1 MAFLASSPNYSA
13 ASAQQ
18 PVTTIHRLLAATS
31 LTLLCCSALA
41 AGDLK
46 NFTPHDEFYWL
57 EEMNKASSVMV
68 AEQGIVSGDL
78 SRVIAAS
85 IAKSIELGDQPNAP
99 RPDVSHYLTLEQQ
112 LISIGGPDVTRVH
125 SGRSRQDL
133 IATVDRLKLRERELQ
148 WMELL
153 IVVRGKLADLASHNI
168 DTIIPAY
175 TNGVQAQ
182 PITLAH
188 YLLAFDAAL
197 ARDAERTREAYL
209 RLNLSPLGS
218 AALGTSSFPI
228 NRVRLADLLGF
239 DGVAENS
246 YDANEISSLD
256 VPLESLQIAESS
268 ALTIGSLIEEIEL
281 QYHETEPWLLLRE
294 GALTG
299 PSSIMPQKRNPY
311 GLLTVREDASEVLG
325 TATTFEFQAHN
336 LPNGMPDYK
345 HGKVEA
351 SIDVALK
358 MLSDLSAVLDA
369 LVVNPERA
377 LDEVNSDYSTT
388 TELADELQQRSNVP
402 FRIGHQFASQLV
414 SFGRAHHLRPID
426 LKYADAQRIY
436 TESAAG
442 FGIHD
447 AVLPLTEQQF
457 RTALSANNMVD
468 AAMVMGG
475 PQPAEVTRMLGETR
489 AAIERDQK
497 WLDARRQHLAE
508 SSLQLDAA
516 FNRQL
521 AAR

>member
-1 MAFLASSPNYSA
+1 
-13 ASAQQ
+13 
-18 PVTTIHRLLAATS
+18 VTTMHRLLAATS
-31 LTLLCCSALA
+31 LTLASFGALA
-41 AGDLK
+41 ASDPTGFK
-46 NFTPHDEFYWL
+46 PHDEFYWL

-68 AEQGIVSGDL
+68 AEQGIVSNEL
-78 SRVIAAS
+78 SHVIANS
-85 IAKSIELGDQPNAP
+85 IAKSIELGDQPQAP
-99 RPDVSHYLTLEQQ
+99 RPDVTHYLTLEQQ

-133 IATVDRLKLRERELQ
+133 IATVDRLKLRERLLQ
-148 WMELL
+148 WMTQL
-153 IVVRGKLADLASHNI
+153 IVVRSKLAELASHNI

-188 YLLAFDAAL
+188 YLLAYDQAL
-197 ARDAERTREAYL
+197 ARDADRTREAYV

-228 NRVRLADLLGF
+228 NRPRLAELLGF

-246 YDANEISSLD
+246 YDANEISALD

-281 QYHETEPWLLLRE
+281 QYHETNPWLLLRE

-325 TATTFEFQAHN
+325 TATTFEFIAHN

-351 SIDVALK
+351 SIDTALK
-358 MLSDLSAVLDA
+358 MLNDLSALIDA

-414 SFGRAHHLRPID
+414 TFGRAHHLRPID
-426 LKYADAQRIY
+426 LSYADAQRIY
-436 TESAAG
+436 TESAAT
-442 FGIHD
+442 FGMQD
-447 AVLPLTEQQF
+447 ATLPLSEQQF
-457 RTALSANNMVD
+457 RNALSAKNMVD
-468 AAMVMGG
+468 SAIVMGG
-475 PQPAEVTRMLGETR
+475 PQPAEVTRMLSDTR
-489 AAIERDQK
+489 AAIARDQS
-497 WLDARRQHLAE
+497 WLEARQQHLADG
-508 SSLQLDAA
+508 SSKLDAA
-516 FNRQL
+516 FERQRS
-521 AAR
+521 AH

>member
-1 MAFLASSPNYSA
+1 MTSMHRFLAA
-13 ASAQQ
+13 ASL
-18 PVTTIHRLLAATS
+18 VLASFNVA
-31 LTLLCCSALA
+31 A
-41 AGDLK
+41 AGDGNGFK
-46 NFTPHDEFYWL
+46 PHDEFYWL
-57 EEMNKASSVMV
+57 EDMNKASSVMV
-68 AEQGIVSGDL
+68 AEQGIVSQQL
-78 SRVIAAS
+78 SQVIANS
-85 IAKSIELGDQPNAP
+85 IAQSIELGDQPNAV

-112 LISIGGPDVTRVH
+112 LIRIGGPDVTRVH

-133 IATVDRLKLRERELQ
+133 IATVDRLKLRERLLQ
-148 WMELL
+148 WMSQL
-153 IVVRGKLADLASHNI
+153 IVVRSKLADLASHNI

-197 ARDAERTREAYL
+197 ARDADRSKEAYL

-228 NRVRLADLLGF
+228 NRPRLAELLGF

-281 QYHETEPWLLLRE
+281 QYHETEPWILLRE
-294 GALTG
+294 GSLTG

-325 TATTFEFQAHN
+325 TATTFEFEAHN

-351 SIDVALK
+351 SIDAALK
-358 MLSDLSAVLDA
+358 MLNDLSAVVDA

-377 LDEVNSDYSTT
+377 LDEVNRDYSTT
-388 TELADELQQRSNVP
+388 TELADELQQRSDVP
-402 FRIGHQFASQLV
+402 FRIGHHFASELV
-414 SFGRAHHLRPID
+414 TFGRAHHLRPID
-426 LKYADAQRIY
+426 LGYADAQRIY
-436 TESAAG
+436 TESAET
-442 FGIHD
+442 FGLHD
-447 AVLPLTEQQF
+447 AQLPLTETQF
-457 RTALSANNMVD
+457 RQALSARNMVD
-468 AAMVMGG
+468 SAIVMGG
-475 PQPAEVTRMLGETR
+475 PQPAEVTRMLKDTR
-489 AAIERDQK
+489 AAIERDQN
-497 WLDARRQHLAE
+497 WLDARRQHLTQAQ
-508 SSLQLDAA
+508 SLLDAA
-516 FNRQL
+516 FEHQRTT
-521 AAR
+521 R